1 MIAVMEAEDARDVI
15 LVGHSMGGPV
25 SLLVA
30 AARADRVRAVVGV
43 DTLHDA
49 EFEFEPEQWGDLIAQ
64 FEADFHG
71 TCQRFARSMFTSA
84 AEPRLVLQV
93 EARMCDAPPE
103 IAIALLETFPLFD
116 MRAALCAVNV
126 PVRSINAPFPFPP
139 TEVEKNRQY
148 HADYD
153 ALIVKD
159 VGHFLMLERPDDFN
173 AALRLIL
180 ETLDL

>member
-1 MIAVMEAEDARDVI
+1 M
-15 LVGHSMGGPV
+15 

-30 AARADRVRAVVGV
+30 AARPDRVRAVVGV

-103 IAIALLETFPLFD
+103 IAIALLEAFPLFD
-116 MRAALCAVNV
+116 MRAALRALNV
-126 PVRSINAPFPFPP
+126 PVRSINAPFFP

-153 ALIVKD
+153 ALILKD